1 MAGASFPCFTGPF
14 PKGALKTVGF
24 GIFDLLACLAL
35 KASKIDVFE
44 NWKSWNG
51 WDGTLDKTWKK

>member
-1 MAGASFPCFTGPF
+1 MAGALFPGFTGPF

-35 KASKIDVFE
+35 KASNIHRRF
-44 NWKSWNG
+44 
-51 WDGTLDKTWKK
+51 